1 MARKA
6 HAQYVYLLLPP
17 FTLFKRL
24 DLTKGFIT
32 KTYDYYKFFKK
43 YDYYLNSKE
52 N

>member
-6 HAQYVYLLLPP
+6 HAQYVYHLLPP

-24 DLTKGFIT
+24 DLTKGFII
-32 KTYDYYKFFKK
+32 KTYVYYILKKQYDYYR
-43 YDYYLNSKE
+43 NSEE